1 MHPSSPE
8 LQLGEWPVLPWADW
22 QQTAETLQ
30 LFTQI
35 VGIVG
40 MPTLSNGAV
49 KKFFFHGV
57 DFQSALAF
65 NNSLGIG
72 MSTTTLGSS
81 PIATRKAPRT

>member
-40 MPTLSNGAV
+40 MPTLSNGTV
-49 KKFFFHGV
+49 KNFSSMVLTPKCFGLQQLPRHWHV
-57 DFQSALAF
+57 
-65 NNSLGIG
+65 NNNIG
-72 MSTTTLGSS
+72 
-81 PIATRKAPRT
+81 